1 LSGASSDF
9 EGVWVLSR
17 SIDITGQRLLATI
30 VLTVSPSLNA
40 EGRKA
45 YSTRGQLFDGKVD
58 GRCIVERSTTPL
70 CDAARVLF
78 AEGVDP
84 GTRIVMHHANSP
96 HDALRSTIGAAAKL
110 TVVDDRGGKPIFA
123 KWSPYEARR
132 STMVG
137 PPMRETDSAAV
148 LVPDA
153 PELAREAVP

>member
-1 LSGASSDF
+1 MIWPATT
-9 EGVWVLSR
+9 
-17 SIDITGQRLLATI
+17 ITL
-30 VLTVSPSLNA
+30 VVSPSLNA

-45 YSTRGQLFDGKVD
+45 YSTRGPLFDGKVD

-84 GTRIVMHHANSP
+84 GTRIVMRHANSP
-96 HDALRSTIGAAAKL
+96 HDALRSTVGAAAKL

-132 STMVG
+132 STPVT
-137 PPMRETDSAAV
+137 PPMRQNESPAT

-153 PELAREAVP
+153 PERIPEAAE